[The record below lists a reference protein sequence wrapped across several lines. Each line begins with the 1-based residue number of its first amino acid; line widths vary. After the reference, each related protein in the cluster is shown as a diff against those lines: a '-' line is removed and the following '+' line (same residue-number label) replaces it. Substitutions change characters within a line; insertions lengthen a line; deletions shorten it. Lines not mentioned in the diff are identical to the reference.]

1 MTLKKILY
9 LILTLLTLVACK
21 TNTKPLQDPN
31 TTDKNGIG
39 SFKNEAQYENVIK
52 QIDGNQ
58 SLIQIRS
65 LLYSNDEG
73 KSQSVSGLI
82 DENGEILKLSQE
94 YSDGKGIKV
103 SLHFYFK
110 NRKLISTLNKTLFT
124 NDKRGYCR
132 EIKSYYYE
140 NEVVVY
146 SSSRKAKDEESIA
159 ALNFRAEEK
168 YSFKVDEALEILNQ
182 KGRFETRF
190 QSFMS
195 IGGKEFIIVSGI
207 GKDPYYSVLAIQPD
221 DKVVQAIKK
230 NEKKYLNKLLKVEF
244 EEVTESNGFTFQG
257 LLNAEIVEE

>member
-1 MTLKKILY
+1 MTLKKIPY
-9 LILTLLTLVACK
+9 LILTLLALVACNTK
-21 TNTKPLQDPN
+21 TKPLQDA
-31 TTDKNGIG
+31 TVKNGIS

-73 KSQSVSGLI
+73 KSQSVFGLI

-110 NRKLISTLNKTLFT
+110 NRKLISTLNKTLFL

-257 LLNAEIVEE
+257 LINAEIVEE